1 MDATTSTRAPAQR
14 HRWERVEE
22 NIFVY
27 QDSSGR
33 ERFAVRLKHQGKEK
47 CKEGFLTIT
56 TARSWRNSRKGRVA
70 ERRLF
75 PEKEHEERERLKHQT
90 PRFRDYT
97 PIWLRDCRTKGL
109 KYSTLLSYE
118 GILDKHLIPAFG
130 DLRMDEVSRE
140 KVRELACRLRATGTA
155 PKTIHNVIRAL
166 SAIFT
171 LAYEEK
177 PLPFNPARNP
187 SKLVKLRKG
196 RRAVVYS
203 HAEEILIL
211 AKVKADLPHWYPFV
225 LCLFRT
231 GVREGEAVALEPGD
245 LDLRGRSV
253 QIERNYTAGHL
264 EDSPKD
270 GEDRSVEL
278 SLDLVE
284 TLKGHLA
291 LQEAEAMAAN
301 RPRPRWLFTTPAGE
315 IIRSNNFRD
324 RIWRPT
330 LKALG
335 LRYRCVHATRHTYA
349 TRLIMNGANLV
360 YVQKQL
366 GHSSIKITVD
376 LYTHWIEAAERG
388 HAREVDRLMC
398 GPDGGTSGGTQRTG
412 ETEVL
417 AKTGEGMG

>member
-1 MDATTSTRAPAQR
+1 
-14 HRWERVEE
+14 
-22 NIFVY
+22 
-27 QDSSGR
+27 
-33 ERFAVRLKHQGKEK
+33 
-47 CKEGFLTIT
+47 
-56 TARSWRNSRKGRVA
+56 
-70 ERRLF
+70 
-75 PEKEHEERERLKHQT
+75 
-90 PRFRDYT
+90 
-97 PIWLRDCRTKGL
+97 
-109 KYSTLLSYE
+109 
-118 GILDKHLIPAFG
+118 
-130 DLRMDEVSRE
+130 MDEVSRE
-140 KVRELACRLRATGTA
+140 KVRELACRLRAAGAA
-155 PKTIHNVIRAL
+155 PKTIHNVIRVL

-196 RRAVVYS
+196 RRADVYS

-211 AKVKADLPHWYPFV
+211 AKVRADLPHWYPFV
-225 LCLFRT
+225 LLLFRA
-231 GVREGEAVALEPGD
+231 GLREGEAVALEPGD

-278 SLDLVE
+278 ALDLVE

-291 LQEAEAMAAN
+291 LQEAEATAAN
-301 RPRPRWLFTTPAGE
+301 QPRPRWLFTTPAGE

-335 LRYRCVHATRHTYA
+335 IRYRCVHAIRHTYA
-349 TRLIMNGANLV
+349 TRLIMHGANLV

-388 HAREVDRLMC
+388 HTREVDRLML

-417 AKTGEGMG
+417 ANTGECMG